1 MTPALDMQVLLNVNK
16 AYLTVYRGR
25 AFHVPEIGFFL
36 FVDTTLQ
43 SYLIGGTSLR

>member
-25 AFHVPEIGFFL
+25 AFHVPEKVFFL

-43 SYLIGGTSLR
+43 SCLIRGTSLT